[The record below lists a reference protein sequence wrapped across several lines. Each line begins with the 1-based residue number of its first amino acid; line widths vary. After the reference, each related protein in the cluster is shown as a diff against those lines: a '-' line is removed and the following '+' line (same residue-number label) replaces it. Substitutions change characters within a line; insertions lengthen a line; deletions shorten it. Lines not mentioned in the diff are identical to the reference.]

1 MIKLDKQVTEQFEGK
16 RWEVPSRVY
25 ARPLELYAGKVI
37 SVDQLLFELRLLRY
51 EKSTDNDIGSYLQ
64 QDNKVAIH
72 TRPFNFWDENA
83 PSIMLEVTFKRNK
96 ILSIKDTNSQEEL
109 DVWRLEP
116 LFIGGIYPKINE
128 DRVLLR
134 IQDVPET
141 LINTLLE
148 VEDRHFY
155 EHFGVAPLSIIRAL
169 VANIR
174 AGGRVQGG
182 STLTQQLVKNFY
194 LSSEKTIT
202 RKLNEALMALLL
214 EFHYSKNE
222 ILEAYLNEI
231 YLGQDGSRAI
241 HGFGL
246 AAEYYFDKPLENL
259 DETQIA
265 LLVGLVKGAS
275 YYNPRRFSDRALKR
289 RNVVLMVQARAGIVA
304 EEDLVELKDSPLNI
318 SKYGPSG
325 VTKYPA
331 FMDLVRRQLNKDY
344 RPEDLSSAGLRL
356 FTTIDPLVQ
365 FEVEESIDKRLPKL
379 EQKAKLEKNVLEAA
393 AMVTDAG
400 SGAVRALV
408 GGREFRA
415 SGFNRAL
422 DSHRHIGSLIKPA
435 VYLSALQQPELYRL
449 NTTLEDS
456 AITITMENGFQWSPE
471 NYDKREHGD
480 VALISALANS
490 YNLATVRL
498 GMELGLDNISH
509 TLHALGVEREIA
521 IYPSMLLGAV
531 DMSVYEVLKMYQ
543 TLSAQ
548 GFQTPVRAIQAVTS
562 STGEVLSRYP
572 INVEQTLSSEAV
584 YLLKTALQEVAKTG
598 TAKKI
603 YRRMPQSFSVAGKTG
618 TTNDYRDSWFAGMTG
633 DKVAVVW
640 LGADDNQSIRLTGS
654 SGALPIWTDIISAT
668 ASRSMDIPIAENII
682 FKRSSAIIHTSGSVK
697 CVENKVFPFIWGS
710 VPSRL
715 EEPPCTEDNLLTND

>member
-1 MIKLDKQVTEQFEGK
+1 MLKLDKQVTEQFEGK

-51 EKSTDNDIGSYLQ
+51 KQSIDNDIGSYRQ
-64 QDNKVAIH
+64 QSNKVTIH
-72 TRPFNFWDENA
+72 TRAFKFWDEDT
-83 PSIMLEVTFKRNK
+83 PSISLEVTFKRNK
-96 ILSIKDTNSQEEL
+96 ILSIKNINAQEVL

-134 IQDVPET
+134 IQDVPDT
-141 LINTLLE
+141 LIKTLLE

-194 LSSEKTIT
+194 LSNEKTIT

-259 DETQIA
+259 DEAQIA

-275 YYNPRRFSDRALKR
+275 YYNPRRFYERALKR
-289 RNVVLMVQARAGIVA
+289 RNVVLMVQARAGIVG
-304 EEDLVELKDSPLNI
+304 EEDLIALKDLPLNI

-325 VTKYPA
+325 ITKYPA

-365 FEVEESIDKRLPKL
+365 FEAEESIDKWLPKL
-379 EQKAKLEKNVLEAA
+379 EQKIKLEKNVLEAA

-435 VYLSALQQPELYRL
+435 VYLTALQQPELYRL
-449 NTTLEDS
+449 NSTLEDS

-471 NYDKREHGD
+471 NYDKREHGE

-498 GMELGLDNISH
+498 GMALGLENISD
-509 TLHALGVEREIA
+509 TLHALGVERKIA

-531 DMSVYEVLKMYQ
+531 DMSVYDVLKMYQ

-548 GFQTPVRAIQAVTS
+548 GFQTPVRAIQTVTT

-572 INVEQTLSSEAV
+572 INVEQTLSSDAI
-584 YLLKTALQEVAKTG
+584 YLLNTALQEVTKSG

-603 YRRMPQSFSVAGKTG
+603 YRRMPYSFSVAGKTG

-640 LGADDNQSIRLTGS
+640 LGADDNRSIRLTGS

-668 ASRSMDIPIAENII
+668 ASRSLDIPIAENII
-682 FKRSSAIIHTSGSVK
+682 FERSSAIIHTNGNVK
-697 CVENKVFPFIWGS
+697 CVENKVFPFIRGS

-715 EEPPCTEDNLLTND
+715 EEPQCIEDNLLTHD